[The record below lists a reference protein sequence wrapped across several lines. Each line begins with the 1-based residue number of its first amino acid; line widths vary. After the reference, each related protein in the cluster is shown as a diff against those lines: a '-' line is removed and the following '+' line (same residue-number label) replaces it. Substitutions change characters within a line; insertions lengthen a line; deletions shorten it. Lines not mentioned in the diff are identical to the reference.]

1 MITYIIVRGEDRGEQ
16 KRQMLGADK
25 MRVDGNELRYGA
37 SLGGSKN
44 L

>member
-1 MITYIIVRGEDRGEQ
+1 VRGEDRGEN
-16 KRQMLGADK
+16 KWQMLGADK
-25 MRVDGNELRYGA
+25 MGADGNELRYGA